1 MLESLRSFL
10 SGKTLLIFVTIMAIP
25 FVFFGSTAVGTIF
38 TTYGKVNGLEVSQAD
53 LNSAN
58 NTINQR
64 LVDTY
69 GDDFSI
75 DQIPE
80 DMLLERV
87 KEEIIYQK
95 TLLSQTRD
103 MGILVSEDAA
113 KKGIMLSPNFQS
125 GGQFDEIAFE
135 TAIRTQGYT
144 PNDYITIV
152 SEGMAKNYL
161 IDSISS
167 SFRTQGYTPNDY
179 ITIVSEGM
187 AKNYL
192 IDSISSSFFTLDS
205 EILDLAKLLEQ
216 ERDITF
222 TKIDFNTLK
231 STIQADLTEA
241 EAYYS
246 ANSIEFYSDEA
257 RSMNYIML
265 NNNDYRS
272 LVEVPENYLA
282 EAYDDYVQRI
292 EMRSE
297 KRASHIMVDL
307 MNYESKD
314 DALKVITSAQD
325 ELNSGK
331 DFNEVVLGFSEDI
344 ISKELEGDIGYSS
357 GDVFP
362 EEFESSLSK
371 MSEGEV
377 SNIIFS
383 DATNSFHI
391 LKLTE
396 INKEEANPFD
406 DMKDDLLE
414 ELISAESEALMDED
428 RDIID
433 NAILDNLSLEEVAST
448 LNIEIQTAE
457 DLTIENFDFEIKNSQ
472 IIQTLFSIPAGFNS
486 AEVIELEDGMIVMG
500 LSSIQESK
508 LMPFDAVTENVFDS
522 VKDEKSLALSLSVQK
537 SLNDDKDFDLSAS
550 YLSQDS
556 FVGIKRYS
564 SLLPAEVIQK
574 AFISPINEQFQVSA
588 SNGDSYLMT
597 VNSIKNPDEEFLEA
611 LGEEY
616 KEFSRGQVSN
626 KMATLVFDE
635 LRNSAKVNLQN
646 L

>member
-80 DMLLERV
+80 DILLEMV
-87 KEEIIYQK
+87 KEEIISQK

-103 MGILVSEDAA
+103 MGILVSEDSA

-144 PNDYITIV
+144 PNDYISIV
-152 SEGMAKNYL
+152 REG
-161 IDSISS
+161 I
-167 SFRTQGYTPNDY
+167 
-179 ITIVSEGM
+179 

-216 ERDITF
+216 ERNISF

-241 EAYYS
+241 EAYYA
-246 ANSIEFYSDEA
+246 ANSIEFFSDES
-257 RSMNYIML
+257 RSMNYIIL

-272 LVEVPENYLA
+272 LVDVPENYLE

-307 MNYESKD
+307 INYESKD
-314 DALKVITSAQD
+314 AALKIITSAKD

-331 DFNEVVLGFSEDI
+331 DFIDVVLEYSEDI

-362 EEFESSLSK
+362 EEFETSLSK
-371 MSEGEV
+371 MSKGEISDV
-377 SNIIFS
+377 IFS
-383 DATNSFHI
+383 EATNSFHI

-396 INKEEANPFD
+396 INKEEASAFD

-414 ELISAESEALMDED
+414 ELMSAESEALMDED

-433 NAILDNLSLEEVAST
+433 NAILDNLSLEEVASS
-448 LNIEIQTAE
+448 LNTEIQTA
-457 DLTIENFDFEIKNSQ
+457 DNLTIENFDFEIKNTQ
-472 IIQTLFSIPAGFNS
+472 IIQTLFSIPSGFNS
-486 AEVIELEDGMIVMG
+486 AEVVELDDGMLVMG
-500 LSSIQESK
+500 LNSIQESE
-508 LMPFDAVTENVFDS
+508 LMPFEAVAEKVFDS
-522 VKDEKSLALSLSVQK
+522 VKNEKSLALSLSVQK
-537 SLNDDKDFDLSAS
+537 SLESDKDFDASAS
-550 YLSQDS
+550 YISQDN

-574 AFISPINEQFQVSA
+574 AFISPINEQFQISS

-597 VNSIKNPDEEFLEA
+597 VNLIKNPDEEFLEA

-616 KEFSRGQVSN
+616 KEFSKSQVSN

>member
-80 DMLLERV
+80 DMLLEMV
-87 KEEIIYQK
+87 KEEIISQK

-135 TAIRTQGYT
+135 TAI
-144 PNDYITIV
+144 
-152 SEGMAKNYL
+152 
-161 IDSISS
+161 
-167 SFRTQGYTPNDY
+167 RTQGYTPNDY

-396 INKEEANPFD
+396 INKEEANAFD

-414 ELISAESEALMDED
+414 ELINAESEALMDED

-588 SNGDSYLMT
+588 SNGDSYLIT

>member
-80 DMLLERV
+80 DILLEMV
-87 KEEIIYQK
+87 KEEIISQK

-103 MGILVSEDAA
+103 MGILVSEDTA

-135 TAIRTQGYT
+135 TAI
-144 PNDYITIV
+144 
-152 SEGMAKNYL
+152 
-161 IDSISS
+161 
-167 SFRTQGYTPNDY
+167 RTQGYTPNDY

-396 INKEEANPFD
+396 INKEEANAFD

-574 AFISPINEQFQVSA
+574 VFISPINEQFQVSA

>member
-80 DMLLERV
+80 DMLLEMV
-87 KEEIIYQK
+87 KEEIISQK

-135 TAIRTQGYT
+135 TAI
-144 PNDYITIV
+144 
-152 SEGMAKNYL
+152 
-161 IDSISS
+161 
-167 SFRTQGYTPNDY
+167 RTQGYTPNDY

-396 INKEEANPFD
+396 INKEEAYAFD

-472 IIQTLFSIPAGFNS
+472 IIQTLFSIPTGFNS

>member
-10 SGKTLLIFVTIMAIP
+10 SGKTLLIFVTVMAIP
-25 FVFFGSTAVGTIF
+25 FVFFGSSAVGTIF

-80 DMLLERV
+80 DILLEMV
-87 KEEIIYQK
+87 KEEIISQK

-135 TAIRTQGYT
+135 TAVRTQGYT
-144 PNDYITIV
+144 PNDYISIV
-152 SEGMAKNYL
+152 REG
-161 IDSISS
+161 I
-167 SFRTQGYTPNDY
+167 
-179 ITIVSEGM
+179 

-216 ERDITF
+216 ERNISF

-241 EAYYS
+241 EAYYA
-246 ANSIEFYSDEA
+246 ANSIEFFSDES
-257 RSMNYIML
+257 RSMNYIIL

-272 LVEVPENYLA
+272 LVDVPENYLE
-282 EAYDDYVQRI
+282 EAYDDYVQRV

-307 MNYESKD
+307 INYESKD
-314 DALKVITSAQD
+314 AALKIITSAKD

-331 DFNEVVLGFSEDI
+331 DFIDVVLEYSEDI

-362 EEFESSLSK
+362 EEFETSLSK
-371 MSEGEV
+371 MSKGEISDV
-377 SNIIFS
+377 IFS
-383 DATNSFHI
+383 ESTNSFHI

-396 INKEEANPFD
+396 INKEEASAFD

-414 ELISAESEALMDED
+414 ELMSAESEALMDED

-433 NAILDNLSLEEVAST
+433 NAILDNLSLEEVASS
-448 LNIEIQTAE
+448 LNTQIKTA
-457 DLTIENFDFEIKNSQ
+457 DNLTIENFDFEIKNTQ
-472 IIQTLFSIPAGFNS
+472 IIQTLFSIPSGFNS
-486 AEVIELEDGMIVMG
+486 AEVVELDDGMLVMG
-500 LSSIQESK
+500 LNSIQESE
-508 LMPFDAVTENVFDS
+508 LMPFEAVAEKVFDS
-522 VKDEKSLALSLSVQK
+522 VKNEKSLALSLSVQK
-537 SLNDDKDFDLSAS
+537 SLESDKDFDASAS
-550 YLSQDS
+550 YISQDN

-574 AFISPINEQFQVSA
+574 AFISPINEQFQISS

-597 VNSIKNPDEEFLEA
+597 VNLIKNPDEEFLEA

-616 KEFSRGQVSN
+616 KEFSKSQVSN

>member
-80 DMLLERV
+80 DMLLEMV

-135 TAIRTQGYT
+135 TAI
-144 PNDYITIV
+144 
-152 SEGMAKNYL
+152 
-161 IDSISS
+161 
-167 SFRTQGYTPNDY
+167 RTQGYTPNDY

-396 INKEEANPFD
+396 INKEEANAFD

-508 LMPFDAVTENVFDS
+508 LMPFDVVTENVFDS

-616 KEFSRGQVSN
+616 KEFSKGQVSN